1 MKIQLMTLLTAL
13 LLTNLCFGQERADSH
28 QSIVIRPTSSASSA
42 LFVLKAGTKS
52 YQSKANKEDEISLE
66 SLDAR
71 WVESISVLK
80 GNDALAL
87 YGEKGR
93 DGVVIIR
100 LKDHTAIPQAL
111 RNKFRETP

>member
-1 MKIQLMTLLTAL
+1 MKIQLVTLLVVF

-28 QSIVIRPTSSASSA
+28 QSIVIRHTPSASSA

-52 YQSKANKEDEISLE
+52 YQSKANKEDEINLE

-80 GNDALAL
+80 GNEAIAL
-87 YGEKGR
+87 YGEQGR
-93 DGVVIIR
+93 DGVVVIR
-100 LKDHTAIPQAL
+100 LKDHTSIPQAL
-111 RNKFRETP
+111 RNKFTETP